1 MSNGSGVL
9 RLNRFSYQNA
19 RMGFDPA
26 SLGMI
31 TLAATSAAAGAASA
45 SAQKKS
51 AEATRQAADANA
63 ATLRNEADLQKQ
75 TGMENA
81 KRMQQDTTRQMGE
94 ARLDAAQ
101 SSLLREGSVP
111 IREQALA
118 TRHEERPIPVQP
130 RQHGAI
136 HGPRQCKSP
145 ENLSNGHPA
154 LRIRP
159 GREYPPQMVKRLTR
173 HLHLN
178 EDSRKFR
185 RKRGSF
191 LTPPLPGCPGRATSQ
206 NSLACLPHI
215 TGHKA
220 STLPL
225 TRASRASNSRFASSP
240 PP

>member
-1 MSNGSGVL
+1 
-9 RLNRFSYQNA
+9 
-19 RMGFDPA
+19 
-26 SLGMI
+26 MI

-118 TRHEERPIPVQP
+118 TRLQT
-130 RQHGAI
+130 
-136 HGPRQCKSP
+136 
-145 ENLSNGHPA
+145 
-154 LRIRP
+154 RIQDEAAEAMRNAQSLYN
-159 GREYPPQMVKRLTR
+159 RANMEQYT
-173 HLHLN
+173 
-178 EDSRKFR
+178 
-185 RKRGSF
+185 
-191 LTPPLPGCPGRATSQ
+191 GRANARAQ
-206 NSLACLPHI
+206 
-215 TGHKA
+215 KA
-220 STLPL
+220 SAMGTLL
-225 TRASRASNSRFASSP
+225 SGFAQGGNTLLKW
-240 PP
+240 

>member
-26 SLGMI
+26 SLGII

-81 KRMQQDTTRQMGE
+81 KRMQQDAARQMGE

-118 TRHEERPIPVQP
+118 TRLQT
-130 RQHGAI
+130 
-136 HGPRQCKSP
+136 
-145 ENLSNGHPA
+145 
-154 LRIRP
+154 RIQDEAAEAMRNAQSLYN
-159 GREYPPQMVKRLTR
+159 RANMEQYM
-173 HLHLN
+173 
-178 EDSRKFR
+178 
-185 RKRGSF
+185 
-191 LTPPLPGCPGRATSQ
+191 GRANARAQKTSAMGTLLSGFKQ
-206 NSLACLPHI
+206 FPFGIKPPAVTCQFLIAADDAV
-215 TGHKA
+215 TGHENGDGIGGVSGRYSPDSPRMMNA
-220 STLPL
+220 ARQLCIGNGGTVRDVHQFLPD
-225 TRASRASNSRFASSP
+225 
-240 PP
+240 

>member
-1 MSNGSGVL
+1 
-9 RLNRFSYQNA
+9 
-19 RMGFDPA
+19 
-26 SLGMI
+26 MI

-118 TRHEERPIPVQP
+118 TRLQT
-130 RQHGAI
+130 
-136 HGPRQCKSP
+136 
-145 ENLSNGHPA
+145 
-154 LRIRP
+154 RIQDEAAEAMR
-159 GREYPPQMVKRLTR
+159 
-173 HLHLN
+173 
-178 EDSRKFR
+178 
-185 RKRGSF
+185 
-191 LTPPLPGCPGRATSQ
+191 
-206 NSLACLPHI
+206 CLE
-215 TGHKA
+215 
-220 STLPL
+220 S
-225 TRASRASNSRFASSP
+225 
-240 PP
+240 

>member
-1 MSNGSGVL
+1 
-9 RLNRFSYQNA
+9 
-19 RMGFDPA
+19 MGFDPA

-118 TRHEERPIPVQP
+118 TRLQTRIQDEAAEAMRNAQSLYNRANMEQYTGRANARAQKTSAMGTCSPDSPREGIP
-130 RQHGAI
+130 
-136 HGPRQCKSP
+136 S
-145 ENLSNGHPA
+145 SNGEAP
-154 LRIRP
+154 
-159 GREYPPQMVKRLTR
+159 
-173 HLHLN
+173 
-178 EDSRKFR
+178 
-185 RKRGSF
+185 
-191 LTPPLPGCPGRATSQ
+191 
-206 NSLACLPHI
+206 
-215 TGHKA
+215 HKA
-220 STLPL
+220 PPFKRRQPEIPAQTRKLLNAPPARLP
-225 TRASRASNSRFASSP
+225 RKSNLPKQPCLSSSHHGSQGQHTSAHPRFQGKQFRFASSP